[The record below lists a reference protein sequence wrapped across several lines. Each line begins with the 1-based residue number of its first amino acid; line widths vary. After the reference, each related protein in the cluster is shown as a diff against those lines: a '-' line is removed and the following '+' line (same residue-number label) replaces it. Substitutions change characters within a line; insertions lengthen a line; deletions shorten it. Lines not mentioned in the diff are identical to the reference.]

1 MVIPKRVLSEARQA
15 LKKYLKAN
23 YEDEPLNH
31 PMGPP
36 DIKWNPEHFKIN
48 RECVNKF
55 WEIMLNEHVVAKHP
69 YGGYMHP
76 RFQFSDHPSVA
87 EVKQN
92 VLAELKHVT
101 DPNDEMGEPTP
112 KVVYDFAIG
121 DKNLRDQA
129 VELFHQWLHK
139 HGTGFSDEFVDP
151 SSGQRILISSDR
163 PLWVR
168 FMSEIDNPVP
178 DLAYRA
184 SLRSQLIGED
194 LP

>member
-1 MVIPKRVLSEARQA
+1 MIPVVIPKRTLSEARQA

-31 PMGPP
+31 RMGPP
-36 DIKWNPEHFKIN
+36 SISWNPEHFKIH
-48 RECVNKF
+48 RSCVEKF
-55 WEIMLNEHVVAKHP
+55 WEIMLNEHVVARHP

-87 EVKQN
+87 EVKKN
-92 VLAELKHVT
+92 ILADLKHVL
-101 DPNDEMGEPTP
+101 DPNDEMREPTP
-112 KVVYDFAIG
+112 KVVYDFASG
-121 DKNLRDQA
+121 DKNLREKA
-129 VELFHQWLHK
+129 IEAFHAWLK
-139 HGTGFSDEFVDP
+139 DKSTAPKDVG
-151 SSGQRILISSDR
+151 LYY
-163 PLWVR
+163 PLWAK

-184 SLRSQLIGED
+184 SLRCQLLGEE